1 MELSELKRLRE
12 ELAAARFSGA
22 LTVKAGEQWVTYKSE
37 AELRAALEALNRDIA
52 AAEGRARSRR
62 LLAWCSKGL

>member
-1 MELSELKRLRE
+1 MELSELKRLRD
-12 ELAAARFSGA
+12 ELVAARFSGA

-37 AELRAALEALNRDIA
+37 AEMRAALEALEREIA
-52 AAEGRARSRR
+52 AAEGRARPRR